1 MPVPKEQ
8 GHPFYK
14 PLWRRVVI
22 TAVVLFWFVFE
33 LFYITLLVVVLAVVG
48 SAAGVLLR
56 DFFGIQTISGSLQS
70 MPDDRRA

>member
-1 MPVPKEQ
+1 MPAPKEQ

-33 LFYITLLVVVLAVVG
+33 LVNGGLGIWSLMAFAMLVYAVYMFFLTWPKDD
-48 SAAGVLLR
+48 AGPK
-56 DFFGIQTISGSLQS
+56 S
-70 MPDDRRA
+70 

>member
-33 LFYITLLVVVLAVVG
+33 LITGGIGIWSFMAFAMLVY
-48 SAAGVLLR
+48 GVYL
-56 DFFGIQTISGSLQS
+56 FFLTWP
-70 MPDDRRA
+70 PDEPGPEK

>member
-1 MPVPKEQ
+1 MQVPKEQ

-33 LFYITLLVVVLAVVG
+33 LITGGIGIWSFMAFAMLVYAVYLFFLTWPKDE
-48 SAAGVLLR
+48 AG
-56 DFFGIQTISGSLQS
+56 
-70 MPDDRRA
+70 PKA

>member
-33 LFYITLLVVVLAVVG
+33 LITGGIGIWSFMSFAMLVYAVYLFFLTWPRDE
-48 SAAGVLLR
+48 AG
-56 DFFGIQTISGSLQS
+56 
-70 MPDDRRA
+70 PEK